1 MARKRR
7 RKRRR
12 VRWKAILRML
22 IIMGLLALFCYLTAA
37 LFETRKIDVT
47 GIQYSSSQDIL
58 DWVQSDKYS
67 SNTLYIFWKYNQ
79 DDLEQL
85 PAIEHTK
92 VKLKSPWQVSIQV
105 KEKKFS
111 GRVDLNGEYLYFDEN
126 GVASLKTAEII
137 EGVPYIEGMELDIEK
152 VKLGK
157 TLPVTDKEVF
167 ERISSVAGLLQKS
180 EQVPDKISC
189 ENNNLTLHFGNVRV
203 QIGSADYADK
213 LAQVTPIM
221 GKIQELYPGQP
232 GVLHLENYTAADSS
246 IRFVPDVAQDSA
258 VEVIE

>member
-12 VRWKAILRML
+12 IRWKAVLRML
-22 IIMGLLALFCYLTAA
+22 IIMGLLVLLCYLTTV
-37 LFETRKIDVT
+37 LFKTRKIDVT
-47 GIQYSSSQDIL
+47 GIKYSSSQEVL

-67 SNTLYIFWKYNQ
+67 SNTLYIFWKYNKG
-79 DDLEQL
+79 DLEQL
-85 PAIEHTK
+85 PAIEQTR
-92 VKLKSPWQVSIQV
+92 VKLKSPWQVSLQV

-126 GVASLKTAEII
+126 GVASLKNTEII
-137 EGVPYIEGMELDIEK
+137 EGVPYIEGMELDTKK

-157 TLPVTDKEVF
+157 MLPVTDEEVF
-167 ERISSVAGLLQKS
+167 EKISSVAALLQKS
-180 EQVPDKISC
+180 EQIPDKISC
-189 ENNNLTLHFGNVRV
+189 ENNDLTLHFGNVRV

-221 GKIQELYPGQP
+221 GKLQELYPGQP
-232 GVLHLENYTAADSS
+232 GVLHLENYTVSDSS
-246 IRFVPDVAQDSA
+246 IRFVPDAAQDSP
-258 VEVIE
+258 VEGIE